1 MRNAFKWR
9 HARAHLLQV
18 GTYGYDTCSNSGICN
33 HNTVRQRQVSSEV
46 PPDFVC
52 INIIKKT
59 APQQIWHDCS
69 DLSSSKGFFP
79 FNEKTA
85 AQTWLAAQGMVPG
98 QIERIKL
105 FGNGVRSLFLILQG
119 SVLHHC
125 IIICENQVF
134 KILAA
139 NLSWS
144 CKKVSFF
151 LVGNPTGNP
160 NAWCKTFWSFKNEN
174 GTSGKTCTVDG
185 STKAES

>member
-1 MRNAFKWR
+1 MVPTNADFVRN
-9 HARAHLLQV
+9 Q
-18 GTYGYDTCSNSGICN
+18 CSNGFS
-33 HNTVRQRQVSSEV
+33 H
-46 PPDFVC
+46 FLLFF
-52 INIIKKT
+52 
-59 APQQIWHDCS
+59 AFS
-69 DLSSSKGFFP
+69 DLFFLVRSSKGFFP
-79 FNEKTA
+79 FYEKTA

-125 IIICENQVF
+125 IIICENQVL

-160 NAWCKTFWSFKNEN
+160 IAWCKT
-174 GTSGKTCTVDG
+174 SGHSKMQISVFFLLNF
-185 STKAES
+185 A